1 MEALITAITSLVT
14 AATGWVTSFVTLI
27 TGQPLL
33 LLFVVTGF
41 VGLGVGL
48 IKRII
53 KI

>member
-1 MEALITAITSLVT
+1 MDAIITAITSLVT
-14 AATGWVTSFVTLI
+14 GAVGWLGSYVTAI

-33 LLFVVTGF
+33 LAFVLVSF

-53 KI
+53 RL